1 MKENKN
7 KGIDVIKIDLMIDVD
22 APFCPGYYGSSTPKK
37 KKKLIAKRRKVV
49 QGIFREGC
57 FLTSNFGPIFDLL
70 NGIIWTSSPTGN
82 LFKIK
87 FSSQVDLN
95 HVILMDRLKAMD

>member
-1 MKENKN
+1 MGTFRNPNFHKRSV
-7 KGIDVIKIDLMIDVD
+7 DV
-22 APFCPGYYGSSTPKK
+22 PFFPGYYGSSAPK
-37 KKKLIAKRRKVV
+37 KKKLIAERRKVV

-70 NGIIWTSSPTGN
+70 NGIIWTSSPVGN

-87 FSSQVDLN
+87 FSSQGSLN
-95 HVILMDRLKAMD
+95 NAIFMNGLKITG